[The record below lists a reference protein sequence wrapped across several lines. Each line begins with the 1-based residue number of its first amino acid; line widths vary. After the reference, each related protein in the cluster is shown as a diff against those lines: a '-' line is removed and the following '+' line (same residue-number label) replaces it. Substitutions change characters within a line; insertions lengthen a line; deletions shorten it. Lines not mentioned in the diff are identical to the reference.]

1 MRLSSVSEDLPK
13 DSSIASPSCLF
24 QHRDRKIF
32 FLFNLNFSCF
42 IISAF
47 LGLLALAT
55 ENGKRSCLE
64 GLAINEHLKASL
76 PLELTRKSHG
86 SFPQRVSTLVKETTH
101 MKLCLELQVNIH
113 S

>member
-1 MRLSSVSEDLPK
+1 MQV
-13 DSSIASPSCLF
+13 
-24 QHRDRKIF
+24 
-32 FLFNLNFSCF
+32 
-42 IISAF
+42 
-47 LGLLALAT
+47 LLALAT

-64 GLAINEHLKASL
+64 GLAINEHLKASVS
-76 PLELTRKSHG
+76 LELTRKSHG